1 MFLRDKE
8 KKKQYDKE
16 YYLKN
21 KEKQKQ
27 TQRLWRE
34 KNKEYLRE
42 FNRKWYEKNYK
53 DNPEH
58 KAHRKK
64 YAKENLVRIRIRDRN
79 RYKNDPFFRM
89 RKILRAQVTYSIK
102 RGFKLGQKCAPTL
115 KLLDIP
121 SIDWFWKYI
130 QSKFKPGMTMEN
142 QGKWHIDHIIP
153 CASFDLRCPVQQL
166 ACFHYN
172 NLQPLWAEDNIRK
185 RDKINYEVE

>member
-1 MFLRDKE
+1 MSAKKSVEE
-8 KKKQYDKE
+8 KKQSA
-16 YYLKN
+16 
-21 KEKQKQ
+21 
-27 TQRLWRE
+27 RLWRQR
-34 KNKEYLRE
+34 NKEYLKE
-42 FNRKWYEKNYK
+42 WKRKWYEKNYK
-53 DNPEH
+53 NNPEY
-58 KAHRKK
+58 KAHIKK

-130 QSKFKPGMTMEN
+130 QSKFKSGMTMEN

-166 ACFHYN
+166 ACFHYS
-172 NLQPLWAEDNIRK
+172 NLQPLWAEDNLK
-185 RDKINYEVE
+185 KGNKINYEVE